1 MRFIDKHLSV
11 NCDDLTLDITGAERQ
26 GDEQTEIKFDSC
38 FGRFKPKKG
47 VMACICHSIQIQI
60 TEQVAIKTKNNN
72 NNNKD
77 QFLLT
82 IAITPVSEV
91 DFFRLP

>member
-1 MRFIDKHLSV
+1 M
-11 NCDDLTLDITGAERQ
+11 
-26 GDEQTEIKFDSC
+26 
-38 FGRFKPKKG
+38 
-47 VMACICHSIQIQI
+47 
-60 TEQVAIKTKNNN
+60 EQVAIKTKNNN

-82 IAITPVSEV
+82 IAITAVSEV